1 MKAKFS
7 HVMNDGDTGI
17 TFLYFDG
24 GTIQSLNDK
33 DFDTD
38 FHSEFCIHLDSHDH
52 KKLETALRKE
62 PYDCETFNEEEMETL
77 KALLTTDGKFLYCKE
92 DSHSRAYKPSSMS
105 DSEWENFLEKL
116 T

>member
-7 HVMNDGDTGI
+7 HIMNDDSTSI

-33 DFDTD
+33 DQDVTFE
-38 FHSEFCIHLDSHDH
+38 SEFVIHLDSHEH

-62 PYDCETFNEEEMETL
+62 PYDCTTFNEEEMNLIKDFYITEL
-77 KALLTTDGKFLYCKE
+77 GEHGKPN
-92 DSHSRAYKPSSMS
+92 KPSSMT
-105 DSEWENFLEKL
+105 DNEWKGFLEKL
-116 T
+116 C